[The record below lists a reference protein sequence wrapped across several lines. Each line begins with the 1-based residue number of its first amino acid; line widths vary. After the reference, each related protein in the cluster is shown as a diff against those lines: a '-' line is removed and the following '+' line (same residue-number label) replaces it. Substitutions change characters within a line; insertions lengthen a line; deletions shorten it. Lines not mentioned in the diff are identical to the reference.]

1 MSDPAP
7 QHSNRPRP
15 SGPTAP
21 DAKPDGRHLLLAPP
35 KTRRG
40 AEARPERGKSAAGER
55 AQKTPVDAREAKAE
69 QGARARRS
77 NPGRAPETPE
87 APKRAGGAR
96 EPASPPAMVP
106 ARRGSDPGEAA
117 ANGRARGAGR
127 AGRFG
132 LPTRPA
138 PEPAPAKRRA
148 AEPREPQGESGDGE
162 RAARANRFGEFGD
175 DRGFREFEGF
185 NGFDGFDGFGGRED
199 FFGHDARFGAAG
211 RGAPETSTIDGAQL
225 RRQGA
230 PEMVG
235 AAPRKPG
242 SNLLAGALL
251 FFATALLVDAVVWFF
266 PTPERAQL
274 NAARAARFEHAARAL
289 QSAPDAVSE
298 SEGKADKRQCA
309 PTAP

>member
-1 MSDPAP
+1 M
-7 QHSNRPRP
+7 
-15 SGPTAP
+15 
-21 DAKPDGRHLLLAPP
+21 P
-35 KTRRG
+35 K
-40 AEARPERGKSAAGER
+40 
-55 AQKTPVDAREAKAE
+55 
-69 QGARARRS
+69 
-77 NPGRAPETPE
+77 
-87 APKRAGGAR
+87 
-96 EPASPPAMVP
+96 
-106 ARRGSDPGEAA
+106 
-117 ANGRARGAGR
+117 
-127 AGRFG
+127 
-132 LPTRPA
+132 RPA

-162 RAARANRFGEFGD
+162 RAARSNRFSEFGD
-175 DRGFREFEGF
+175 DREFRAFRE
-185 NGFDGFDGFGGRED
+185 FDGFDAFGGRED
-199 FFGHDARFGAAG
+199 FFGHEDRFGAAR

-274 NAARAARFEHAARAL
+274 NAARAARFERAARAL
-289 QSAPDAVSE
+289 QSAPDAVYE

>member
-1 MSDPAP
+1 M
-7 QHSNRPRP
+7 
-15 SGPTAP
+15 
-21 DAKPDGRHLLLAPP
+21 P
-35 KTRRG
+35 K
-40 AEARPERGKSAAGER
+40 
-55 AQKTPVDAREAKAE
+55 
-69 QGARARRS
+69 
-77 NPGRAPETPE
+77 
-87 APKRAGGAR
+87 
-96 EPASPPAMVP
+96 
-106 ARRGSDPGEAA
+106 
-117 ANGRARGAGR
+117 
-127 AGRFG
+127 
-132 LPTRPA
+132 RPA

-175 DRGFREFEGF
+175 DRGFREFE
-185 NGFDGFDGFGGRED
+185 GFDGFGGRED

-274 NAARAARFEHAARAL
+274 NAARAARFERAARAL